1 MKTTLFSMAILLLL
15 ILSVLCV
22 GCDMGDF
29 HSSEIPGTT
38 EESRTETGSQTE
50 SDTTDGSENTENSS
64 DTEGDETE
72 SAGGVDIDDAYPNE
86 PDDGHTKRY

>member
-22 GCDMGDF
+22 GCDMEDF
-29 HSSEIPGTT
+29 KLPAILGTT
-38 EESRTETGSQTE
+38 EESQTETGSQTE
-50 SDTTDGSENTENSS
+50 SDTTEDTGNSS

-72 SAGGVDIDDAYPNE
+72 SAGGVDIEDAYPNE
-86 PDDGHTKRY
+86 PEDGHTKRY